1 MFFQLDK
8 FLIIKLSKAISII
21 KASLSI
27 ILVLNIWIKK
37 IYSLFTSLII
47 FLTLHTNF
55 ICEDENLNLT
65 IRNNLNGDFAAV
77 ENITDI
83 KPGAFINISWNDIN
97 LMLPYSPRVG
107 SISFS
112 DKKWDFRY
120 NFKDDI
126 KINEDEPLLYELLPN
141 GQYITHECILKN

>member
-1 MFFQLDK
+1 MYN
-8 FLIIKLSKAISII
+8 
-21 KASLSI
+21 
-27 ILVLNIWIKK
+27 LNIKFWINR
-37 IYSLFTSLII
+37 IYSLFTSIFI

-55 ICEDENLNLT
+55 ICDNKNLNLI

-83 KPGAFINISWNDIN
+83 KPGAFINISWDKEK
-97 LMLPYSPRVG
+97 LMLPYSPRSG
-107 SISFS
+107 FISFS

-120 NFKDDI
+120 NFKNSI

-141 GQYITHECILKN
+141 GEYIMHECILKN